1 MCVLVQ
7 NGNSDSKISYP
18 VATKKFRRKDRWGCC
33 CSAPW
38 LTAGVESVTVDDFI
52 VLPAVTNYPPRAGEV
67 AQWVLTKKG
76 ECPSVY
82 SQALT

>member
-1 MCVLVQ
+1 MCVSMQ

-18 VATKKFRRKDRWGCC
+18 VATNKFRTEDCWGCC

-38 LTAGVESVTVDDFI
+38 LTAGVESGYRCGDDLI
-52 VLPAVTNYPPRAGEV
+52 VLSPVTNYPLG

-76 ECPSVY
+76 ECLSVY

>member
-1 MCVLVQ
+1 MQ

-18 VATKKFRRKDRWGCC
+18 VAANKFRREDRWGCC
-33 CSAPW
+33 CNAPRW

-52 VLPAVTNYPPRAGEV
+52 VLPAVTEEV

-76 ECPSVY
+76 ECLRVY
-82 SQALT
+82 SQALASRHHML